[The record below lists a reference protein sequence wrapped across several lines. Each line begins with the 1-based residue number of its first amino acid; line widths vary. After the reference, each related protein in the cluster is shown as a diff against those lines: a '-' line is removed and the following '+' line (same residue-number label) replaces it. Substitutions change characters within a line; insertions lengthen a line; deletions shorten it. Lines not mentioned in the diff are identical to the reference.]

1 MDMRCLTDEESE
13 LYEKS
18 LNEEATETGINLFTV
33 KSFTPTV
40 KTNRFYA
47 SPFIDKTAEAT
58 GRKSKNRFLCDK
70 DKMPENKPN

>member
-18 LNEEATETGINLFTV
+18 LNKEAMETGINLFTV
-33 KSFTPTV
+33 KSFTQTV

-47 SPFIDKTAEAT
+47 SPFIDKTTEAT
-58 GRKSKNRFLCDK
+58 GKKFK
-70 DKMPENKPN
+70 FTVQK